1 MATAKRRRDEPDD
14 DGFTLVLRERFRVKR
29 PPSPQQS
36 GATASERTIPVW
48 RIVKH
53 DDFPGPYQLV
63 RWLECELQLALK
75 VDVSAS
81 GEFLLRGATWDAA
94 AALQV
99 VADYRPRG
107 IVLARREP
115 SRRGVLVGYP
125 TGLPLDPVLEHP
137 LVETVVRC
145 SYNAGLNRHL
155 PTRQVQL
162 TLRGHVPAA
171 LDLGCFGTFAVRRFI
186 QEPVRCYH
194 CQAFGHY
201 QRQCQRRQ
209 ELCGVCSG
217 EHASRDCVRHLRERG
232 ERPVARCPNCGARHH
247 AWNRRCPA
255 RSGRFLGPRYL
266 ASPLPSLVENGTQMT
281 GRHYTFK
288 VNALL
293 SLLGTYEFLVSQES
307 VAVRSRISHQP
318 AFSYV
323 RQALRAGRAPG
334 VRLPTERPIAMP
346 VFRHHREESDW
357 MSYVPTAGSH

>member
-1 MATAKRRRDEPDD
+1 MATAKRRREEPDD
-14 DGFTLVLRERFRVKR
+14 DGFTLVQRERFRVKR

-36 GATASERTIPVW
+36 GATASERPIP
-48 RIVKH
+48 
-53 DDFPGPYQLV
+53 LV
-63 RWLECELQLALK
+63 RWLESELQFALK

-94 AALQV
+94 ATFQK
-99 VADYRPRG
+99 VADGQPRG

-125 TGLPLDPVLEHP
+125 TGLPLDPVLESP
-137 LVETVVRC
+137 LVETAVRC

-186 QEPVRCYH
+186 QEPVRCYR

-217 EHASRDCVRHLRERG
+217 EHASGTASAAYGRVGSGPWLG
-232 ERPVARCPNCGARHH
+232 APTAVLPSIMLGTAVALPG
-247 AWNRRCPA
+247 
-255 RSGRFLGPRYL
+255 SGRLLGPRYL
-266 ASPLPSLVENGTQMT
+266 ASCSGRRLPCSTSVSTPAPPLHGLKTPPRPDGPAAGG
-281 GRHYTFK
+281 GRR
-288 VNALL
+288 
-293 SLLGTYEFLVSQES
+293 G
-307 VAVRSRISHQP
+307 
-318 AFSYV
+318 
-323 RQALRAGRAPG
+323 PG
-334 VRLPTERPIAMP
+334 VSLCCPLWGIWTWTPRPPCCRRTRPPWRWRPLAGCWILLWPPAMTP
-346 VFRHHREESDW
+346 RPNAARFPLWSRMGRK
-357 MSYVPTAGSH
+357 